1 MVKTLI
7 IGFCLVLSL
16 LIWRQLNK
24 EYKLPKYKEPDLV
37 WEWNPTRIRDLEFQC
52 KQLGLSLDR
61 SRGREICVRYP

>member
-7 IGFCLVLSL
+7 IGFCLILSL

-24 EYKLPKYKEPDLV
+24 EYKLPVDKEPDFTL
-37 WEWNPTRIRDLEFQC
+37 EWNINRIRDLEFRC

-61 SRGREICVRYP
+61 SRGRDICVKYP